1 MWPYIEPSGVYGLM
15 ELIPISWEL
24 GSPIS
29 IDFSIKCLFL
39 LLISIKY
46 CVYFAFQTF
55 YFWLMKFQFSIF
67 LWCDMGFCNNNW
79 LFGGTCCFWGKCLWL
94 LVAATVSIPFLIK
107 HKRLIKLK
115 ILKLSIVSLC
125 ISKCSWRN
133 RTSDVRQ
140 WCFTT
145 FALVCDLFF
154 KSIFLF
160 IELVT
165 RW

>member
-1 MWPYIEPSGVYGLM
+1 M
-15 ELIPISWEL
+15 
-24 GSPIS
+24 
-29 IDFSIKCLFL
+29 
-39 LLISIKY
+39 
-46 CVYFAFQTF
+46 
-55 YFWLMKFQFSIF
+55 
-67 LWCDMGFCNNNW
+67 
-79 LFGGTCCFWGKCLWL
+79 
-94 LVAATVSIPFLIK
+94 AATVSIPFLIK
-107 HKRLIKLK
+107 HTRLIKLE

>member
-55 YFWLMKFQFSIF
+55 YFWLMKFQFSF
-67 LWCDMGFCNNNW
+67 FFDVTWGFVIIIGY
-79 LFGGTCCFWGKCLWL
+79 LGE
-94 LVAATVSIPFLIK
+94 LVASGANVCGCWWQLLFPFL
-107 HKRLIKLK
+107 
-115 ILKLSIVSLC
+115 
-125 ISKCSWRN
+125 
-133 RTSDVRQ
+133 
-140 WCFTT
+140 F
-145 FALVCDLFF
+145 
-154 KSIFLF
+154 
-160 IELVT
+160 
-165 RW
+165 